1 MAAKGKTKKGI
12 RHRMKRISKKKRM
25 YKAKIRK

>member
-1 MAAKGKTKKGI
+1 MAVKGPSKKGI
-12 RHRMKRISKKKRM
+12 RHRKKRLAKKKRM

>member
-1 MAAKGKTKKGI
+1 MAVKGKSRKGI
-12 RHRMKRISKKKRM
+12 RAKKKRILTKKRM

>member
-1 MAAKGKTKKGI
+1 MAAKKKNKSA
-12 RHRMKRISKKKRM
+12 RHKAKRLATKKRM

>member
-1 MAAKGKTKKGI
+1 MAVKGKSRKGI
-12 RHRMKRISKKKRM
+12 RNRMKRIAKKKRM